1 MKTLIIQQ
9 SHTTNQHYPMKQ
21 LPKEG
26 KENKE
31 TSKDA
36 PIDKTLKKLDQE
48 NLAISLHKCEF
59 GLTEITWLGYKINSE
74 GITPTKRK
82 TDAIIQLENPKTL
95 KQLRSFMGSIHHLVK
110 FIPNLATLSAPLR
123 PLLTKQTNKTP
134 KKLEWEE
141 IHTNAFNKIKQAI
154 KTIVEQKHFDINC
167 QSRIKCDASKEGLG
181 ACLEQRQNNIWQP
194 IAYAS
199 RFLNKNEQRYS
210 INELELLAVV
220 WSLEHFKYYL
230 YGSHFTLQTDHQ
242 ALLSAL
248 NPQVE
253 TFQVPI
259 QKRYRAPNTTKTKMM
274 TNQLETN
281 TIATQTDETSNI
293 GLGRQPLDEK
303 EEFNPIPELD
313 YQNTPNYLKQ
323 LHRVFGENFIAE
335 ATRNDPH
342 SKNLL
347 QIIEDKNWDLL
358 KHFSRYWHSLK
369 RDLSTTPAGC
379 ILYDGKMYIPTQLRK
394 LIMNSIHRNHPGQS
408 GMMHL
413 ANMIWFPRIH
423 REIVTLTKNCQP
435 CIKIGKNLK
444 PIIPKSH
451 LANLPPLYEPNEEI
465 QMDFAGPIIDEQNND
480 SYILASVDRFSR
492 YPHAKVYHNC
502 DTDTAIKYLEK
513 YIKFHG
519 IPRNIRCDQAQA
531 FKSRQF
537 EIFCNNHNIK
547 LILAPAGDHRA
558 NGMIERLIQTI
569 KRRLSVLNND
579 PKWSKI
585 KLADK
590 ITEIIQEIKLIPNT
604 TTKIAPFT
612 AHFGRKQNT
621 PISNI
626 TSRTSPKNLSY
637 NEITKF
643 HLDKRR
649 GLKQPMLKADTI
661 WNLESDSEPHLD
673 IQFQP
678 TIEGDDS
685 SDQSTLQ
692 NIKKKAI
699 KRKNTSPIKI
709 TPDKLLIT
717 FGDKT
722 TSITNTRKQIAR
734 KTLARKAP
742 EPRGTLKPLWN
753 IIPDGTITNYSPS
766 TITLDTN
773 TRKNTV
779 IRKND
784 LAIINETK
792 PRLMH
797 FVACKTVREY
807 NRNQEKIKQFLLTEK
822 KQLKQSKQKNQLDR
836 QEEQTNTNEA
846 HFYSQPGPSYSQ
858 PGPSYHFDTPGPNNR
873 FPSQRKRKQQP
884 QKRTTKPKSDFDRK
898 SKEAAIA
905 QSKLNKAKEH
915 QRRISNSPRIQ
926 LDTSKLEQ
934 NKSIEVI
941 NLISDS
947 SQGSPI
953 KIFTSDDPTAFMS
966 TPARKKSQEQVNK
979 KIEKIIHRIT
989 HSPKKQQNNDENPIS
1004 IISTSHTGLSQD
1016 ITPITPSHKST
1027 PVGTITKAMTT
1038 TQNTAKNSTNDYQ
1051 LVKTNAPTTTICENK
1066 NDNQL
1071 LHTTCSADTNDDTR
1085 SQNNHPKQKQIKKT
1099 IKHNIEEQQDIPE
1112 ERENINEP
1120 IDLIHMEE
1128 DNGES
1133 LTSSSISSLN
1143 TEDIA
1148 ALDKLFD

>member
-1 MKTLIIQQ
+1 
-9 SHTTNQHYPMKQ
+9 
-21 LPKEG
+21 
-26 KENKE
+26 
-31 TSKDA
+31 
-36 PIDKTLKKLDQE
+36 
-48 NLAISLHKCEF
+48 
-59 GLTEITWLGYKINSE
+59 
-74 GITPTKRK
+74 
-82 TDAIIQLENPKTL
+82 
-95 KQLRSFMGSIHHLVK
+95 
-110 FIPNLATLSAPLR
+110 
-123 PLLTKQTNKTP
+123 
-134 KKLEWEE
+134 
-141 IHTNAFNKIKQAI
+141 
-154 KTIVEQKHFDINC
+154 
-167 QSRIKCDASKEGLG
+167 
-181 ACLEQRQNNIWQP
+181 
-194 IAYAS
+194 
-199 RFLNKNEQRYS
+199 
-210 INELELLAVV
+210 
-220 WSLEHFKYYL
+220 
-230 YGSHFTLQTDHQ
+230 
-242 ALLSAL
+242 
-248 NPQVE
+248 
-253 TFQVPI
+253 
-259 QKRYRAPNTTKTKMM
+259 
-274 TNQLETN
+274 
-281 TIATQTDETSNI
+281 
-293 GLGRQPLDEK
+293 
-303 EEFNPIPELD
+303 
-313 YQNTPNYLKQ
+313 
-323 LHRVFGENFIAE
+323 
-335 ATRNDPH
+335 
-342 SKNLL
+342 
-347 QIIEDKNWDLL
+347 
-358 KHFSRYWHSLK
+358 
-369 RDLSTTPAGC
+369 
-379 ILYDGKMYIPTQLRK
+379 
-394 LIMNSIHRNHPGQS
+394 MNSIHRNHPGQS

-423 REIVTLTKNCQP
+423 REIVTLTQNCQP

-444 PIIPKSH
+444 PIIPKSQ

-465 QMDFAGPIIDEQNND
+465 QMDFAGPILDEQNND

-513 YIKFHG
+513 YTKFHG

-585 KLADK
+585 TLADK
-590 ITEIIQEIKLIPNT
+590 ITEIIKEIKLIPNT

-612 AHFGRKQNT
+612 AHFGRKPNT

-709 TPDKLLIT
+709 TPDKLMIT

-753 IIPDGTITNYSPS
+753 IIPDGTITNYSPT

-836 QEEQTNTNEA
+836 PEEQTNTNEA

-979 KIEKIIHRIT
+979 KIDKIIHRIT
-989 HSPKKQQNNDENPIS
+989 HSPQKQQNNDENPIS
-1004 IISTSHTGLSQD
+1004 ITPTNHTGLSQD
-1016 ITPITPSHKST
+1016 ITPITPSHQST
-1027 PVGTITKAMTT
+1027 PVDPITKAMTT
-1038 TQNTAKNSTNDYQ
+1038 TQNIARTSTNDYQ

-1066 NDNQL
+1066 NSNQL
-1071 LHTTCSADTNDDTR
+1071 VHTTCSADTNDDTR
-1085 SQNNHPKQKQIKKT
+1085 SQNDHPKQKQIEKT
-1099 IKHNIEEQQDIPE
+1099 IKHNIEAQQDIPE

-1133 LTSSSISSLN
+1133 LTSSSVSSLN
-1143 TEDIA
+1143 TDDIA